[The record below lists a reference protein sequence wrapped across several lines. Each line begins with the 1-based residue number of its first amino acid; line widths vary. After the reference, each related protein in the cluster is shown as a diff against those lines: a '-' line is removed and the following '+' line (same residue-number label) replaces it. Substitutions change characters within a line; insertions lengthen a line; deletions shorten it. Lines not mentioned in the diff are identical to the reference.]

1 MGNTN
6 AARLRFANGQV
17 VQEFGWDNDVDDDV
31 RLAIEDIIGAELAD
45 EDYGDVADAVVIWW
59 RANDGDL
66 ADMLVDSMN
75 MLEDGGAI
83 WVFTPKSG
91 RPGYLSHAE
100 IEDAADITGL
110 HAMSTFELGPN
121 WLATA
126 LANRGKTR

>member
-6 AARLRFANGQV
+6 AARLHFSAGQV
-17 VQEFGWDNDVDDDV
+17 VQEFGWDDDVDDDV
-31 RLAIEDIIGAELAD
+31 RLEIEQITGSELAD

-59 RANDGDL
+59 RADDGDL

-75 MLEDGGAI
+75 MLEDGGAV

-110 HAMSTFELGPN
+110 HAMNTFELGSN
-121 WLATA
+121 WSATA
-126 LANRGKTR
+126 LANRGKQK